1 MGARRASYAAHF
13 LRIENETQDGNGVL
27 RAQVAHPNVR
37 NHADIRSRFA
47 NCRDAELH
55 GDTLMC
61 YWHKSVPVL
70 RNEPIDNGKFGPTFH
85 SNVPRESA
93 I

>member
-1 MGARRASYAAHF
+1 M
-13 LRIENETQDGNGVL
+13 
-27 RAQVAHPNVR
+27 
-37 NHADIRSRFA
+37 
-47 NCRDAELH
+47 
-55 GDTLMC
+55 LMC